1 MLKPVGL
8 KSEIAFTSYTP
19 RPRTHTHNT
28 VPLVGSMAMEGERER
43 EREREGERERGRERE
58 RDREREIN
66 SVGSMSEFVWRE
78 TNLFERS
85 SVCKKQG
92 ELRNRLRFQLRSIQD
107 SQPSL
112 PSFSGKKERRS
123 TIIPDPLPI
132 R

>member
-28 VPLVGSMAMEGERER
+28 VPLVGSMAMERERER
-43 EREREGERERGRERE
+43 EREREI
-58 RDREREIN
+58 EREIN